1 MAVAENAAEV
11 KAEEFTDSV
20 EVKEEVVEVE
30 PKELLPKPKRRRKAA
45 VKVEVPENT
54 PAGGLMERS

>member
-30 PKELLPKPKRRRKAA
+30 PKELLPKPKRRKAA